1 VIPIITGLKT
11 APPEWVARLRE
22 IDPIRD
28 AVSYLELVWYEP
40 AERWML
46 YEMVPA
52 YMSETGPTV
61 PLQILEEL
69 KGTDP
74 ELIPETAPLITRRQW
89 LLYQQTGRWARP
101 SWVIQGSKGGHLVSY
116 DPATIELLQRT
127 GRSSTPS
134 RRASCRMRRSMNA

>member
-1 VIPIITGLKT
+1 
-11 APPEWVARLRE
+11 VARLRE

-28 AVSYLELVWYEP
+28 AVSYFELVWYEP

-74 ELIPETAPLITRRQW
+74 ELIPETA
-89 LLYQQTGRWARP
+89 
-101 SWVIQGSKGGHLVSY
+101 
-116 DPATIELLQRT
+116 
-127 GRSSTPS
+127 RSSRDVSGCSIS
-134 RRASCRMRRSMNA
+134 RRGVGRGHRG